1 MLKSLSLSFIL
12 LISSF
17 SAMAAGMKPEVPVLF
32 LDDQHREATIIVLN
46 TDNSPALLHSS
57 LQTIPEDPENKLLVT
72 PQLVKVDGGKKQQVR
87 VVLKDGIKINKQKMQ
102 RINFIS
108 VPQDDGKK
116 DRARILVGQN
126 IPVIISP
133 ASLPLNT
140 TPWTG
145 LTFNRTGSTLTITN
159 PTDYIVRLTE
169 QVDLLPA
176 ARSVS
181 LKKTYILPGEK
192 VTVALPAAI
201 AHNVKSVRLHP
212 VTRYGILTS
221 PYDAQL

>member
-12 LISSF
+12 LISAF
-17 SAMAAGMKPEVPVLF
+17 SALAAGMKPEVPVLF
-32 LDDQHREATIIVLN
+32 LDDQHREATITVLN

-57 LQTIPEDPENKLLVT
+57 LQTIPEAPENKLIVT

-116 DRARILVGQN
+116 NRARILVGQN

-192 VTVALPAAI
+192 VTLALPAAT
-201 AHNVKSVRLHP
+201 ANNVKSVRLHP
-212 VTRYGILTS
+212 VTRYGILTA